1 MKDAETQYSRAEKA
15 CVFLIYAAQRLRHY
29 FLAHTVHL
37 MTKSHPIHSLLRRPV
52 LSERLAQWLLQLSE
66 FEIIPITTTAVKG
79 QAIADPLAWF
89 PREEGWDVTDKV
101 PGDLPEVSTTEAAGA
116 RWTLKFDGSSTTAE
130 RGAGIVLIKETREA
144 VSMSFKLDFTC
155 TNNTSEYEAYLIG
168 LVIAH
173 EMGIKCL
180 GVTGDSNLVVC
191 QAKGEFSLKEPSL
204 APYRAMAQMLKDS
217 FKDFDI
223 HHSQRSDN
231 RFADALATLGA
242 RISFVGTATEVTII
256 KKPVLAVQVLKE
268 EFYGQPLDQVD
279 W

>member
-1 MKDAETQYSRAEKA
+1 MLKDVETRYSRAEKA
-15 CVFLIYAAQRLRHY
+15 CVSLIYAAQRLRHY
-29 FLAHTVHL
+29 FLAHIVHL

-52 LSERLAQWLLQLSE
+52 LSRRLAQRLLQLSE

-79 QAIADPLAWF
+79 QAIADLLAWF
-89 PREEGWDVTDKV
+89 PREEGRDITDEV
-101 PGDLPEVSTTEAAGA
+101 PGDLPKVSTTEAARA
-116 RWTLKFDGSSTTAE
+116 RWTLKFDGSSTTAK
-130 RGAGIVLIKETREA
+130 RGAGIVLIKEISKA

-168 LVIAH
+168 LVIAR

-180 GVTGDSNLVVC
+180 AVTRDSNLVVC
-191 QAKGEFSLKEPSL
+191 QAKGEFALKEPSL
-204 APYRAMAQMLKDS
+204 APYRAMAQMLEDS
-217 FKDFDI
+217 FEDFDI

-242 RISFVGTATEVTII
+242 RISFEGTATEVTII
-256 KKPVLAVQVLKE
+256 KKP
-268 EFYGQPLDQVD
+268 LDQAD